1 MSAANARVGAL
12 AGLLGGV
19 GMAFG
24 LAVWLVD
31 QYMLWPAIDQTAAQ
45 AFTPWVLAVGHL
57 LLAWSRPCCSAGCR
71 PTAAWVGSSPPDDG
85 RTGFPP
91 SRRAVVR
98 VRSRGR
104 LQPRGQAGDR
114 TGA

>member
-31 QYMLWPAIDQTAAQ
+31 QCMLWPAIDQTAAQ
-45 AFTPWVLAVGHL
+45 AFTPWVLAVGYL
-57 LLAWSRPCCSAGCR
+57 LFGLV
-71 PTAAWVGSSPPDDG
+71 AAVLL
-85 RTGFPP
+85 
-91 SRRAVVR
+91 
-98 VRSRGR
+98 GR
-104 LQPRGQAGDR
+104 LPAHRGPGRQLPA
-114 TGA
+114 